1 MVAVPITTGRTP
13 AELRA
18 LARRERDG
26 RVSAR
31 LLALANALDGMSRDE
46 AARAA
51 GMDRQTL
58 RDWVHRYNAEGVEG
72 LRDRPRPGRPCAL
85 DEGRQAALKGLI
97 LRGPRL
103 ERDGCVAWRA
113 RDLRELV
120 ERRFG
125 VRYSESGVRRLLRG
139 LDLSWQKARPVH
151 PEADPRAQERFKKTC
166 RAVRGSRA
174 TTPGGRVEL
183 WFMDEA
189 RIGQKG
195 GVTHVWYQKGARPR
209 GVRQQGFASAHLFGA
224 MCPERGEGVALV
236 LPEVSTAAMDVF
248 LAELSHAVPAGT
260 HAALVLDGAGWH
272 VSEPDR
278 AGEPDPD
285 PPAPLQPRAQPG
297 RAGVGVSPRPLAE
310 PPRARRRPRG
320 GGGRGLRGLERAPRR
335 AGAAPLPHQLPLAAF
350 SGQHFVSPVSH
361 QAPPQA

>member
-1 MVAVPITTGRTP
+1 MVAVAIAKERKP

-58 RDWVHRYNAEGVEG
+58 RDWVHRYNAAGVEG
-72 LRDRPRPGRPCAL
+72 LRDRPRPGRPCGL
-85 DEGRQAALKGLI
+85 DEGRQAALKALI

-113 RDLRELV
+113 RDLRGLV

-125 VRYSESGVRRLLRG
+125 VRYSESGVRRLPRG

-151 PEADPRAQERFKKTC
+151 PEAAGALQKNL
-166 RAVRGSRA
+166 
-174 TTPGGRVEL
+174 PGLIEEVARDHLGERVEL

-189 RIGQKG
+189 RVGQKG
-195 GVTHVWYQKGARPR
+195 GVTHVWYQKGVRPR
-209 GVRQQGFASAHLFGA
+209 GVRQQGFSSAYLFGA
-224 MCPERGEGVALV
+224 VCPERGEGVALV

-248 LAELSHAVPAGT
+248 LAELARAVPAGT

-272 VSEPDR
+272 VSEDLAVPANLTLIHPPPYSPELNPVERVWEYLRDR
-278 AGEPDPD
+278 WLSHRVFAV
-285 PPAPLQPRAQPG
+285 RAIG
-297 RAGVGVSPRPLAE
+297 C
-310 PPRARRRPRG
+310 
-320 GGGRGLRGLERAPRR
+320 
-335 AGAAPLPHQLPLAAF
+335 AGALFEPK
-350 SGQHFVSPVSH
+350 
-361 QAPPQA
+361 